1 MPDFP
6 IGDKVTHGGHPVT
19 VVFAF
24 SDHACYVE
32 TADGTRYR
40 VKKSALEKP
49 AAQPKK
55 EK

>member
-1 MPDFP
+1 MIDFS
-6 IGDKVTHGGHPVT
+6 IGDKATHGGIPVT

-40 VKKSALEKP
+40 VKKSALEKT
-49 AAQPKK
+49 AAKPKK

>member
-1 MPDFP
+1 MSDE
-6 IGDKVTHGGHPVT
+6 IKVGDKATHGGTPVT

-24 SDHACYVE
+24 SDEACYVE

-40 VKKSALEKP
+40 VKKSALGKP
-49 AAQPKK
+49 AKPTK